1 MKKLILA
8 IVIGVA
14 LCIVIL
20 GNIKTKDSDFKES
33 TSEINLKQILKPDTN
48 LIVKAK
54 RYIGNISKDPSSIK
68 YKNVGAFLDIEGN
81 SYACGEFNAKNS
93 FGAYVG
99 YRKFIYNGST
109 MLMNGETKVPF
120 SELEKKFCTYQE
132 VEI

>member
-20 GNIKTKDSDFKES
+20 GNIKTKDSGFKES
-33 TSEINLKQILKPDTN
+33 TNDTKLKQILKPDTN

-54 RYIGNISKDPSSIK
+54 RYIGNISKDPNSIK

-132 VEI
+132 IEN